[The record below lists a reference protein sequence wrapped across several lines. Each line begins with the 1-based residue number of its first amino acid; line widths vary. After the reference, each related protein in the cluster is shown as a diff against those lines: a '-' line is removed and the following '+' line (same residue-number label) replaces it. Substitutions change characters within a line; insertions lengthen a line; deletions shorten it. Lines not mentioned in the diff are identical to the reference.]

1 MHGGDFLV
9 QVLQA
14 HGVQNLF
21 TLCGGHI
28 SPILTSANRCGIRV
42 VDVRD
47 EATAVFAAD
56 ATARL
61 SGTPGVAAV
70 TAGPGLTNTITAVKN
85 AQLAQ
90 SPVVILG
97 GAAPTV
103 LKGKG
108 ALQDIDQMKLMRP
121 HVKYAKA
128 VRRIRDLA
136 PALEGAFSIA
146 RQGVPGPAF
155 VECPID
161 LLYDESIIR
170 GWYGQAAPAGSSVSA
185 RLQRAYL
192 DFHLQRQF
200 AAGGEPPLAVA
211 KSVPVPQASQR
222 LLAKVAA
229 AVTSAKQP
237 LLVIGSQAML
247 QADRVDQ
254 LASAV
259 ERLGVPVYL
268 SGMARGLLGR
278 NHVLHM
284 RHKRRLAAKESDCVL
299 LAGVPCDFRLD
310 YGAQISRRS
319 TLVSVNRSRSDMTM
333 NRRPTIG
340 VLADA
345 GEFLCDLAE
354 ACQSTCPDWIDDL
367 RARDNLREKDIAT
380 ESGVETANVNPIA
393 LLREIDSV
401 MDDDSIVVAD
411 GGDFVA
417 TASYIV
423 RPRAPLSWLDPGA
436 FGTLGVGAGFA
447 IGAKLHRPESETWV
461 IYGDGA
467 FGYSLVEFESFVRL
481 KIPIIAVIGNDACW
495 SQIAREQIKLLHDDI
510 GTRLEHS
517 NYHLAAEALGAKGF
531 LIETPEQTRDVLLEA
546 KLAAAEGHPV
556 LVNALLGASSFR
568 EGSISM

>member
-1 MHGGDFLV
+1 MHGGDLVV

-14 HGVQNLF
+14 HGVQHLF

-56 ATARL
+56 AMARL

-128 VRRIRDLA
+128 VRRVRDLA
-136 PALEGAFSIA
+136 PALKSAYSIA
-146 RQGVPGPAF
+146 QQGVPGPAF

-161 LLYDESIIR
+161 LLYDESTIR
-170 GWYGQAAPAGSSVSA
+170 GWYGQAAPSGGSVSA

-200 AAGGEPPLAVA
+200 AAGDGPPLAVA
-211 KSVPVPQASQR
+211 KSVQVPHASQG

-247 QADRVDQ
+247 QTGPTDK
-254 LASAV
+254 LARAV
-259 ERLGVPVYL
+259 EQLGVPVYL

-278 NHVLHM
+278 NHLLHM
-284 RHKRRLAAKESDCVL
+284 RHKRRLATKESDCVL
-299 LAGVPCDFRLD
+299 LAGVPCDFRLN
-310 YGAQISRRS
+310 YGSHLSRRA

-345 GEFLCDLAE
+345 GEFLSDLAD
-354 ACQSTCPDWIDDL
+354 ACQSTCPVWIDNL
-367 RARDNLREKDIAT
+367 RARDDQREEDIAT
-380 ESGVETANVNPIA
+380 ESEAETAHVNPIA
-393 LLREIDSV
+393 LLREIDAV
-401 MDDDSIVVAD
+401 MDDDSIIVAD

-436 FGTLGVGAGFA
+436 FGTLGAGAGFA
-447 IGAKLHRPESETWV
+447 IGAKLHRPDSETWV

-467 FGYSLVEFESFVRL
+467 FGYSLAEFESFVRL
-481 KIPIIAVIGNDACW
+481 KIPIIAIIGNDACW
-495 SQIAREQIKLLHDDI
+495 SQIAREQVKLLHDDI

-517 NYHLAAEALGAKGF
+517 DYHLAAEALGAKGF
-531 LIETPEQTRDVLLEA
+531 LIETPEQTRDVLLKA
-546 KLAAAEGHPV
+546 RRAATEGNPV